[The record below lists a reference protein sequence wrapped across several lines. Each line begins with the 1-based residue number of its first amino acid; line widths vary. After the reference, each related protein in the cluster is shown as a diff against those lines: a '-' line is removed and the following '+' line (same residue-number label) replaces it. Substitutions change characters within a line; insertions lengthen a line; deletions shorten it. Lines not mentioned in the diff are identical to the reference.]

1 MLSLIMLAALAL
13 FILLAFFRATV
24 ISWLLAVMVIVP
36 VVAIQAQLSETVLQI
51 VYVLL
56 GSGIVLFGIPRLRS
70 LLVSSFVLKRF
81 QKSLPNIIE
90 QTESDAGERGWE
102 ADLFIGHPQW
112 SELLA
117 LPVCGLSAREQVFL
131 DKEVEQLCN
140 MLNDWDKPDLSPEIW
155 TFMKE
160 NGFFGIN
167 LPKEYNGLA
176 FSAQAQSAVIS
187 KIASRSSTTAVMAT
201 NALNPLLLRHATK
214 SQQTQYLRRL
224 ARGQDVL
231 CLAVDAVGVVCRG
244 EFAGKKK
251 VLGVLL
257 NWNNSDVAL
266 APVATLLALAFKLQ
280 DPEGLLDAKTD
291 CGIALLPADSKGV
304 QIGRRHL
311 SLNEASLSGPTA
323 GRDVFIPLDC
333 LIGGIE
339 QQGES
344 LWAECLSAGRLIS
357 WPAATLGG
365 MKLAAR
371 SSGAYCRVQHQPDG
385 QLDEGML
392 ARIGANTYMVDA
404 LCRFSAQSQDLGQT
418 SAVVS
423 AITKYHAT
431 ERGRVAIND
440 AMDLHGSRGIC
451 LGPANYLARLYQQQ
465 PAAIAGDGSNISL
478 RTRMIAGQGAVRSHP
493 YALKEI
499 AAARETNQALAL
511 QQFDDA
517 LFGHAGFVLSNMA
530 RSFVF
535 GLFGARGIPVP
546 SGEVSH
552 RYYQQLTRFSAAFAL
567 SADVALLGGSVKHR
581 ELQSARLG
589 DVSSQLYLCSA
600 TLKRYAD
607 EGSCVGDAPLLHWAM
622 QDALFKIQTAFVD
635 LIQNIPNVLLR
646 IMLHT
651 LIFPIGRNFT
661 PPSDQ
666 LARAASALLL
676 QPGASRDR
684 LTGGIYSPRGEQESL
699 VILEAALV
707 SASAC
712 DDLRMRKTELMT
724 GLSIA
729 EARELGI
736 ISLDEVSLLKR
747 DEVLRSK
754 VLSLD
759 DFAPEDAG

>member
-36 VVAIQAQLSETVLQI
+36 VVAIQAQLSEEVLQV

-56 GSGIVLFGIPRLRS
+56 ASCMGLFGIPRLRS
-70 LLVSSFVLKRF
+70 LFVSRFVLNRF
-81 QKSLPNIIE
+81 QKSPPNIIE
-90 QTESDAGERGWE
+90 PTLTENGVLGWE

-112 SELLA
+112 GELLG
-117 LPVCGLSAREQVFL
+117 LPVCGLSEREQAFL
-131 DKEVEQLCN
+131 DKEVEQLCA

-160 NGFFGIN
+160 HGFFGIN
-167 LPKEYNGLA
+167 LTEEYSGLG
-176 FSAQAQSAVIS
+176 FSAQAHSAVIS
-187 KIASRSSTTAVMAT
+187 KIASRSGTTAVMAT
-201 NALNPLLLRHATK
+201 NAVYPLLLRHGTK
-214 SQQTQYLRRL
+214 AQQSQYLRRL
-224 ARGQDVL
+224 ARGQEVM
-231 CLAVDAVGVVCRG
+231 CLAVPGDAVGVVCRG

-251 VLGVLL
+251 TLGVRL
-257 NWNNSDVAL
+257 NWNINDVAL

-280 DPEGLLDAKTD
+280 DPEGLLEAKTD
-291 CGIALLPADSKGV
+291 CGVALIPADTSRV
-304 QIGRRHL
+304 QIGRHHL
-311 SLNEASLSGPTA
+311 LLNEAGLSGSTA
-323 GRDVFIPLDC
+323 GRDVFIPLQY
-333 LIGGIE
+333 LLGGIE

-465 PAAIAGDGSNISL
+465 PAAIAGDGANISL

-607 EGSCVGDAPLLHWAM
+607 EGSHAADAPLLHWAM

-635 LIQNIPNVLLR
+635 LIQNIPNVLMR

-661 PPSDQ
+661 PPSDK

-684 LTGGIYSPRGEQESL
+684 LTGGIYLPAAEQESL

-707 SASAC
+707 SATAC

-724 GLSIA
+724 GLNIA

-736 ISLDEVSLLKR
+736 ISLDEVVLLKH

-754 VLSLD
+754 VLNVD
-759 DFAPEDAG
+759 DFAPEA